1 MIIRIIIAVIMIV
14 IKNDN
19 ENKDSKSNNSNTSKN
34 DIYKSFSNNNSD
46 KSYVWSYYILLIQ
59 AF

>member
-1 MIIRIIIAVIMIV
+1 MII

-59 AF
+59 PF